1 MTLEVHV
8 CDFACL
14 VQVPT
19 SATRTSTSCEVYRA
33 LSAPP
38 PSLYST
44 FRCPCLP
51 RCTLRATRG
60 FLRAAGPVAEP
71 GRGLLR
77 IKV

>member
-19 SATRTSTSCEVYRA
+19 SATRTSTLFEVQRE
-33 LSAPP
+33 LSASP

-44 FRCPCLP
+44 CRCPCLP

-71 GRGLLR
+71 GGGLLW
-77 IKV
+77 IKN